1 MPCER
6 HCEEDEKTAA
16 NQKNIFAWPIHHKVR
31 VCRIY
36 EELLEL
42 GGKKEEKNPTTKWA
56 KKFQK
61 RGYLMVHEK
70 MFSIINH

>member
-1 MPCER
+1 MPRER

-16 NQKNIFAWPIHHKVR
+16 NQKNIFAWPIYHKVL

-42 GGKKEEKNPTTKWA
+42 GEKKRRKKPTTKLA
-56 KKFQK
+56 KKI
-61 RGYLMVHEK
+61 
-70 MFSIINH
+70 SIKGIPDGT